1 MVAKLGASPLPAGMR
16 KVLVEELLR
25 RIEELF
31 RDLSD
36 WLLAKSGDD
45 IEKRYLETGER
56 RASQGVALPDFCW
69 TMAVTKAHLWGIPA
83 STGLS
88 GGAPLNLS
96 RDETG
101 APSRPIF

>member
-1 MVAKLGASPLPAGMR
+1 MR

-36 WLLAKSGDD
+36 WLLAKLGDD
-45 IEKRYLETGER
+45 IERRYLEARER

-88 GGAPLNLS
+88 GGAPVNLS
-96 RDETG
+96 RDGTV